1 MKRYLI
7 VLLLAAV
14 ALAFG
19 AIQRCSK
26 LKEEN
31 KRLAN
36 NQTALMQEVKL
47 YKTQDG
53 KNAAKVVE
61 LSLKGKE
68 FKQLNSYLKE
78 EVERLGL
85 KIKNLK
91 SATSTIT
98 LTSLKIDTV
107 IKDSI
112 VFLPAKG
119 IADTLKCFS
128 YNDGWINARG
138 CIGADNRFQ
147 GTFESNDTISIIAHR
162 VPKRFLFFHWGC
174 KAIEVEVVSH
184 NPHTKINYAKMI
196 EFVRK

>member
-47 YKTQDG
+47 YKTKDG
-53 KNAAKVVE
+53 KNVAKVVE
-61 LSLKGKE
+61 LSLKKRE
-68 FKQLNSYLKE
+68 FEQLNSYLKE

-91 SATSTIT
+91 
-98 LTSLKIDTV
+98 
-107 IKDSI
+107 
-112 VFLPAKG
+112 
-119 IADTLKCFS
+119 
-128 YNDGWINARG
+128 
-138 CIGADNRFQ
+138 
-147 GTFESNDTISIIAHR
+147 
-162 VPKRFLFFHWGC
+162 
-174 KAIEVEVVSH
+174 
-184 NPHTKINYAKMI
+184 
-196 EFVRK
+196 